1 MYTIMNDNT
10 QEQRL
15 VERAQNGDHQ
25 ALEELYLAARDRLL
39 ATIRK
44 RIGSATRQVVDP
56 EDVLQASFVRALHSV
71 QRFEWQGEGSFHRW
85 LVSIATHVT
94 LDTVRHQGRRT
105 MLRIDR
111 DIKDDGT
118 SPSKGIRRQE
128 RLERLE
134 QAMETLSPDY
144 RTVLKLSRMD
154 GLSIKEIAEQMD
166 RSQSAI
172 KNLLLRATRQLRLS
186 FGDTVSLNLGERH
199 FDDKGAADDC

>member
-25 ALEELYLAARDRLL
+25 ALEELYLGARDRLL

-94 LDTVRHQGRRT
+94 LDMVRHQGRRT

>member
-71 QRFEWQGEGSFHRW
+71 QRFEWQGEDSFHRW

-94 LDTVRHQGRRT
+94 LEMVRHQGRRT

-118 SPSKGIRRQE
+118 SPSKGIC
-128 RLERLE
+128 
-134 QAMETLSPDY
+134 
-144 RTVLKLSRMD
+144 
-154 GLSIKEIAEQMD
+154 
-166 RSQSAI
+166 SQ
-172 KNLLLRATRQLRLS
+172 
-186 FGDTVSLNLGERH
+186 
-199 FDDKGAADDC
+199 